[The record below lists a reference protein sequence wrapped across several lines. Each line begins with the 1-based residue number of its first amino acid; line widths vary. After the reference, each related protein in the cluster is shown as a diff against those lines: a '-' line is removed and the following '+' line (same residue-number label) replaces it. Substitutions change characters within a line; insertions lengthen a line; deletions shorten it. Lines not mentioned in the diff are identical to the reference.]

1 MTRSPVHPIRKKLL
15 AWSREQKRSLPWRET
30 TDPYRV
36 WVSEVMLQQT
46 TVAAV
51 RDRFAPFLEK
61 FPDLPSLARGREES
75 VLAAWSGLGYYA
87 RARNLRRAAGRIVRE
102 HGGVFPRDPSVL
114 RRLPGFGEYTAAAVA
129 CLAFGS
135 RLPAVDANVTRVLS
149 RVFAIGGTAGQKQ
162 NRAAVASRAGRLLSS
177 GPPGGLTGALM
188 DFGQLVCTPRRPLCV
203 SCPLAEN
210 CLALRRGSPEH
221 YPRRARKPRA
231 VPVFVAAACARRDG
245 RALLVRRRATLLD
258 RLWEFPSADAKTR
271 AAARRRLIRKL
282 VALGLSLEGRALGT
296 ARHTVVNRRLTIEVF
311 SASFDRQPITANRQS
326 GDVRWFTARELAR
339 AAIPTLTRKVGR
351 AAGFLPSLRDCAGP
365 AP

>member
-1 MTRSPVHPIRKKLL
+1 MRTNSIRKQLL
-15 AWSREQKRSLPWRET
+15 AWSREQKRSLPWRGT

-51 RDRFAPFLEK
+51 RERYGPFLER
-61 FPDLPSLARGREES
+61 FPDLASLARAREES

-87 RARNLRRAAGRIVRE
+87 RARNLRRAAVRIVRDQ
-102 HGGVFPRDPSVL
+102 GGIFPRDLAALS
-114 RRLPGFGEYTAAAVA
+114 RLPGFGEYTAAAVA

-135 RLPAVDANVTRVLS
+135 RHPAADANVTRVLS
-149 RVFAIGGTAGQKQ
+149 RLFAIGGTAGKKK
-162 NRAAVASRAGRLLSS
+162 NRAAVLFHAGRLLSS
-177 GPPGGLTGALM
+177 GPPGRLTATLM
-188 DFGQLVCTPRRPLCV
+188 DLGQLICTPRRPLCV

-210 CLALRRGSPEH
+210 CLALRSGSPER

-231 VPVFVAAACARRDG
+231 VPVFVAAACARQDG

-271 AAARRRLIRKL
+271 ATARRRLIEKL
-282 VALGLSLEGRALGT
+282 ADLGLSLDGRALGS

-311 SASFDRQPITANRQS
+311 PASFNRHSSIANLRSSAS
-326 GDVRWFTARELAR
+326 RWFTPRELAR

-351 AAGFLPSLRDCAGP
+351 AAGFLT
-365 AP
+365 